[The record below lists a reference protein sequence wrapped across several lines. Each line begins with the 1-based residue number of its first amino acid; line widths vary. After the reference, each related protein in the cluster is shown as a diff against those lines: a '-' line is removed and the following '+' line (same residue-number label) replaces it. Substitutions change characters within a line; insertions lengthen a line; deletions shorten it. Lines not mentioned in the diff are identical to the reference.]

1 MNKSNE
7 TRQVAIIT
15 MLPDS
20 AIMINIRTQL
30 TFQEQEGFL
39 YNNYTIIYNNYTIK
53 NRDSEERKKLLKLDR
68 VAIITIPRTRR
79 VFV

>member
-1 MNKSNE
+1 
-7 TRQVAIIT
+7 

-39 YNNYTIIYNNYTIK
+39 YNNYTIK

>member
-20 AIMINIRTQL
+20 AIMINIRIQL

-39 YNNYTIIYNNYTIK
+39 YNNYTIK

>member
-39 YNNYTIIYNNYTIK
+39 YNNYTIK